1 MLLNCG
7 VGEDS
12 WESLG
17 LQGDPISPSWRKSVL
32 KIHWKDWCWKWN
44 SSTLATW
51 CEEVTHL
58 KRPWFWERLRA
69 GGEGDDRGWDGW
81 MASPTQWTWAWV
93 NSGSWWWTGRPD
105 MLWFMGLQRV
115 GHHWATELNWITFQ
129 YCSGFVRTLTWIS
142 CGCTCV
148 PHPDPP
154 SISLPI
160 PSLRVVLVHWL
171 CVPYYMH
178 WTSTGDWS
186 ISHIVTYMFQCYS
199 LKSSQPCPLP
209 QSPKVCSLY
218 CRGPAPADP
227 GYSKERR
234 LGEGQGTTA

>member
-1 MLLNCG
+1 MFLCL
-7 VGEDS
+7 
-12 WESLG
+12 
-17 LQGDPISPSWRKSVL
+17 ISCIYLKFPKTNL
-32 KIHWKDWCWKWN
+32 KINLSIKQFFFLFFLPPFLVRSCVSNHPVLQFCPVHF
-44 SSTLATW
+44 LAW
-51 CEEVTHL
+51 CEELTHC
-58 KRPWFWERLRA
+58 KRPWCWERLRA
-69 GGEGDDRGWDGW
+69 GGEGDDGGWDGW
-81 MASPTQWTWAWV
+81 MASLTQWTWVWV
-93 NSGSWWWTGRPD
+93 DSGGWWWTERPD

-115 GHHWATELNWITFQ
+115 GHHWETELNWITLQ

-178 WTSTGDWS
+178 WTWTGDRS

-199 LKSSQPCPLP
+199 PKSSQPRPLP
-209 QSPKVCSLY
+209 QSPKVRSLY
-218 CRGPAPADP
+218 LSLLLSRI
-227 GYSKERR
+227 
-234 LGEGQGTTA
+234 